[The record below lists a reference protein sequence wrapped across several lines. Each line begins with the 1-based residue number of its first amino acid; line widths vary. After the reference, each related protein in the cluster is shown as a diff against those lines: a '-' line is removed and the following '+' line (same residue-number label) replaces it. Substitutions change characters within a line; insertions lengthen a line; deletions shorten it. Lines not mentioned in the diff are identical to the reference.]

1 MGRTRSFCGANQ
13 VPWEANYN
21 EANSLRGETLDH
33 TKTKKVPIEKRARI
47 CFSLSIRPSIF
58 PLFPRNA
65 WYSGYICLCVCV
77 VGGGAKAFSLDHV
90 GAWFCAV
97 LCHVMSYNSPQG
109 TSLPSPLKGV
119 EICLF
124 YLLIFFIFAHADF
137 FLLFS
142 FNADPS
148 LRLILIDSLVI
159 STFRVP

>member
-1 MGRTRSFCGANQ
+1 MSEP
-13 VPWEANYN
+13 V
-21 EANSLRGETLDH
+21 
-33 TKTKKVPIEKRARI
+33 
-47 CFSLSIRPSIF
+47 
-58 PLFPRNA
+58 
-65 WYSGYICLCVCV
+65 
-77 VGGGAKAFSLDHV
+77 
-90 GAWFCAV
+90 FCAV

-124 YLLIFFIFAHADF
+124 YLLIFFIFAQADF